1 MSETKNIAFSLPND
15 SAVHLE
21 SEVYDGEVCDTYVY
35 FATADEPSFAISG
48 SRIEEFKKAML
59 DLYEEFAI

>member
-1 MSETKNIAFSLPND
+1 MSKTKNRAFSLPND
-15 SAVHLE
+15 SAVRLE
-21 SEVYDGEVCDTYVY
+21 SEVYDGEVCDTCVY
-35 FATADEPSFAISG
+35 FATADEPSLAISG